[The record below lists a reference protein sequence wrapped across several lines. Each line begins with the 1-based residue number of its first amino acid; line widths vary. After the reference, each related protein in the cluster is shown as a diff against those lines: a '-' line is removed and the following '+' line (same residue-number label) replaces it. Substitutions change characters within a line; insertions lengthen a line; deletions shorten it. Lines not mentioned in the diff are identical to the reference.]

1 MNKKFFG
8 LTAGLALFLA
18 ACGSEG
24 ATEESTASTTE
35 EPVKVSVGVVS
46 EVEVEVWT
54 DVKARLVDQGIDL
67 EIEQFGDYVQPNLA
81 AQTGDVDINAFQ
93 HVAYLEAF
101 NADNDGS
108 LVPIGFTYVSP
119 LGLYSDKIEDYADL
133 ADGAEIAIPN
143 DVTNGGRALL
153 LLQSLELIK
162 LDEAAG
168 TEPTVN
174 DITENPKNLKI
185 TELDASQTAR
195 SLPDVDAAIIN
206 TNFATDSGLNPKE
219 DALFLDTDNIAE
231 VNEIYKNVIVTREE
245 DAENEAYLK
254 VVAEYQT
261 EATAAKL
268 EEVTKGNDVPA
279 WE

>member
-1 MNKKFFG
+1 MNKKFLG
-8 LTAGLALFLA
+8 LTASVALFLA

-24 ATEESTASTTE
+24 ATNESTAGTTE
-35 EPVKVSVGVVS
+35 EPVEVSVGVVS
-46 EVEVEVWT
+46 EVEVEVWE
-54 DVKARLVDQGIDL
+54 DVKERLVDQGIEL
-67 EIEQFGDYVQPNLA
+67 KIEQFGDYVQPNLA
-81 AQTGDVDINAFQ
+81 AQSGDVDLNAFQ
-93 HVAYLEAF
+93 HVAFLESF

-108 LVPIGFTYVSP
+108 LVQIGYTYISP
-119 LGLYSDKIEDYADL
+119 LGLYSDKVEDFADL

-153 LLQSLELIK
+153 LLQSLELIT

-168 TEPTVN
+168 TEPTVD

-195 SLPDVDAAIIN
+195 SLPDVDAAVIN
-206 TNFATDSGLNPKE
+206 TNFASDSGLVPSE

-231 VNEIYKNVIVTREE
+231 VNEIYKNVIATREE
-245 DAENEAYLK
+245 DADNEAYLK
-254 VVAEYQT
+254 VVAEYQS
-261 EATAAKL
+261 EETAPKL

-279 WE
+279 WD